1 VFVRNGARQLAH
13 QYTPATIKAESR
25 ARESKHSD
33 RVKRPSRRLQREN
46 AMGLAELQVLQ
57 QVRPVLLKKKPAVQ
71 PGPFL
76 PRTLSTDRRQEA
88 QDVQQFTLL
97 TVAEMGWAM
106 LLVTPLVVGQWR
118 GCWELMVHYTP
129 EAVSPERFCFFPT
142 EVAHLS

>member
-25 ARESKHSD
+25 ARQSKHSD
-33 RVKRPSRRLQREN
+33 RVKRPSRRLLREN

-76 PRTLSTDRRQEA
+76 PRTLS
-88 QDVQQFTLL
+88 TLL

-142 EVAHLS
+142 ELSGAFVIRSHLSPKT